1 MLLYPTELTVS
12 RYRNCKIREQKERG
26 QDMSPLQLPY
36 VVYSKYFNTKYMNN
50 PPTTA
55 IKAGISHPPFLRN
68 RSQVSFLY

>member
-1 MLLYPTELTVS
+1 
-12 RYRNCKIREQKERG
+12 
-26 QDMSPLQLPY
+26 MSPLQLPY

-68 RSQVSFLY
+68 RSQVSFL

>member
-1 MLLYPTELTVS
+1 
-12 RYRNCKIREQKERG
+12 
-26 QDMSPLQLPY
+26 MSPLQLPY

-55 IKAGISHPPFLRN
+55 IKAGIPHPPFLRN

>member
-55 IKAGISHPPFLRN
+55 IKAGISYPPFLRN